1 MVHSYFRENP
11 PMLTHQRG
19 SDKHA
24 ARNVGLQR
32 QEVQLKRG
40 CHRIQ
45 NTVCESVIYEVKGI
59 WSFICA
65 HFELHILEQK
75 NEAHVQTIHIA

>member
-1 MVHSYFRENP
+1 
-11 PMLTHQRG
+11 MLTHQRG
-19 SDKHA
+19 PDKHA
-24 ARNVGLQR
+24 AWNLELQR
-32 QEVQLKRG
+32 QQVQFKRG

-45 NTVCESVIYEVKGI
+45 NTACESIIYEVKGI

-75 NEAHVQTIHIA
+75 NEAHVKTIYIA